1 MLHFVSFIS
10 NETKERG
17 SEWLEWSKCSVS
29 KMNGLVFGSAGYK
42 NVMYEGKILSCYV
55 WCNCAIHTGL
65 IEQQCETRSPTDDFT
80 TSCFPSVLPH
90 VCLPL
95 SPVISTLC
103 CCLSVIPLSEK
114 HFRILITDW
123 NKKKKKGGSKAGQR
137 GAAGI
142 SNDVYVCVW
151 DMCAYLWVRPFCSYE
166 VTSLQPQTTI
176 DNWFHVPVL
185 SGSLFGSKPLTACPE
200 CHGRKPTGSD
210 RSCETHN
217 TENRVRLSVR
227 PGEALQCE
235 VLSTNHSDSA
245 SS

>member
-1 MLHFVSFIS
+1 MPNSFFKHFNSEMLRVVSLIS

-103 CCLSVIPLSEK
+103 CCLSVIPPSEK
-114 HFRILITDW
+114 HFRVLITDW
-123 NKKKKKGGSKAGQR
+123 NKKKKKK
-137 GAAGI
+137 
-142 SNDVYVCVW
+142 
-151 DMCAYLWVRPFCSYE
+151 
-166 VTSLQPQTTI
+166 
-176 DNWFHVPVL
+176 
-185 SGSLFGSKPLTACPE
+185 
-200 CHGRKPTGSD
+200 
-210 RSCETHN
+210 
-217 TENRVRLSVR
+217 NR
-227 PGEALQCE
+227 E
-235 VLSTNHSDSA
+235 
-245 SS
+245 

>member
-1 MLHFVSFIS
+1 MMDFFGFEHCWKCLGQYEHTARQNTSPMPNSFFKHFNSEMLRVVSLIS

-103 CCLSVIPLSEK
+103 CCLSVIPPSEK
-114 HFRILITDW
+114 HFRVLITDW
-123 NKKKKKGGSKAGQR
+123 NKKKKKK
-137 GAAGI
+137 
-142 SNDVYVCVW
+142 
-151 DMCAYLWVRPFCSYE
+151 
-166 VTSLQPQTTI
+166 
-176 DNWFHVPVL
+176 
-185 SGSLFGSKPLTACPE
+185 
-200 CHGRKPTGSD
+200 
-210 RSCETHN
+210 
-217 TENRVRLSVR
+217 
-227 PGEALQCE
+227 
-235 VLSTNHSDSA
+235 
-245 SS
+245 